1 MVKKKKPEK
10 HYVTYTFVAAIIFFV
25 LFILSTIFTFRFMY
39 GIPSPSNSLELIGL
53 FATLGWFIVSLVGSA
68 LCFGLAS
75 DEFDES

>member
-25 LFILSTIFTFRFMY
+25 LFILSTIKTGSFILTSQN
-39 GIPSPSNSLELIGL
+39 PVSTLEVIGL
-53 FATLGWFIVSLVGSA
+53 FATADWFLVSFIAVIGCLGWAI
-68 LCFGLAS
+68 